1 MQPSRRP
8 ITNTTSMFTPSRRQ
22 ILQQAGAG
30 FGSLALQSLLADDG
44 LLSGGNPLAPR
55 APHFAP
61 KAKSVIF
68 LFMYGGPS
76 HVDLFDPKPE
86 LARWHGR
93 AIPVWKKEDAFM
105 GGKTKN
111 VAMQSPYRFSRHG
124 QAGIDIAEVYPNLA
138 RHADSL
144 CVIRSMHAESNN
156 HGPALF
162 QMNSGFIQAGR
173 PSMGS
178 WVTYGLGSES
188 DNLPAFVVLLDKL
201 GAPVNGALNWSNG
214 FMPATYQGVPFRSS
228 GEPIAYL
235 TPPKSV
241 SDSRQRSR
249 LDLLKQWNAEHA
261 AANPAE
267 SELAARLNAYELAYR
282 MQMSATECTDLGRE
296 PEAVRRMYGLDHPVT
311 AHFGRNCLLARRLV
325 ERGVRFVQAYSGG
338 NEGPKAWDA
347 HDDLKKNHD
356 LHCAETDGPIAA
368 LLDDLKISGLLDTTL
383 VVWGGEFGR
392 SPVAENG
399 RGRDHHPKGFTM
411 WMAGGGI
418 RGGMI
423 HGATDEFGYAA
434 VQDRVS
440 VPDLHATMLHLL
452 GLDHEAL
459 TCRFMGRDFRLT
471 DVSGDVVRALLA

>member
-1 MQPSRRP
+1 MPL
-8 ITNTTSMFTPSRRQ
+8 TRRQ

-30 FGSLALQSLLADDG
+30 FGALGLQSLLAGDG
-44 LLSGGNPLAPR
+44 VIGGANPLAPH

-61 KAKSVIF
+61 KAKAVIF

-86 LARWHGR
+86 LAKYHGK

-111 VAMQSPYRFSRHG
+111 VAMQSYYKFAKRG
-124 QAGIDIAEVYPNLA
+124 QAGIDMAEVFPNLA
-138 RHADSL
+138 RHADEIS
-144 CVIRSMHAESNN
+144 VIRSMHAESNN
-156 HGPALF
+156 HGPAIF
-162 QMNSGFIQAGR
+162 QMNTGFMQAGR

-188 DNLPAFVVLLDKL
+188 ENLPAFVVLLDHQ

-214 FMPATYQGVPFRSS
+214 FMPATFQGVPFRSK

-235 TPPKSV
+235 TPPKGV
-241 SDSRQRSR
+241 SGAQQRAR
-249 LDLLKQWNAEHA
+249 LDLLKQWNTEFAEE
-261 AANPAE
+261 NPAE
-267 SELAARLNAYELAYR
+267 SSLAARISAYELAFK
-282 MQMSATECTDLGRE
+282 MQMSASECTDLSRE
-296 PEAVRRMYGLDHPVT
+296 SECVRKLYGLDNSVT
-311 AHFGRNCLLARRLV
+311 AHFGKNCLLARRLV
-325 ERGVRFVQAYSGG
+325 ERGVRFVQVYSGG

-347 HDDLKKNHD
+347 HDDLKRNHD

-368 LLDDLKISGLLDTTL
+368 LLDDLKMSGLLDSTL

-399 RGRDHHPKGFTM
+399 KGRDHHPKGFTM

-418 RGGMI
+418 RKGYV
-423 HGATDEFGYAA
+423 HGATDEFGYNA
-434 VQDRVS
+434 VENRVS
-440 VPDLHATMLHLL
+440 VPDLHATILHQL
-452 GLDHEAL
+452 GFDHERL
-459 TCRFMGRDFRLT
+459 TYRFNGRDYRLT
-471 DVSGDVVRALLA
+471 DVSGEVVRAVLA

>member
-1 MQPSRRP
+1 MQFL
-8 ITNTTSMFTPSRRQ
+8 TRRQ

-30 FGSLALQSLLADDG
+30 FGALGLQSLLASDG
-44 LLSGGNPLAPR
+44 VLHPANPLAPR

-76 HVDLFDPKPE
+76 HVDLLDPKPE
-86 LARWHGR
+86 LAKWHGR
-93 AIPVWKKEDAFM
+93 PIPVWKKEDAFM

-111 VAMQSPYRFSRHG
+111 VAMQSYYRFAKHG
-124 QAGIDIAEVYPNLA
+124 QAGIDMAETFPNLA
-138 RHADSL
+138 RHADDL

-156 HGPALF
+156 HGPAIF
-162 QMNSGFIQAGR
+162 QMNTGFIQPGR

-188 DNLPAFVVLLDKL
+188 ENLPAFVVLLDRQ

-214 FMPATYQGVPFRSS
+214 FMPATYQGVPLRSS

-241 SDSRQRSR
+241 SASQQRAR
-249 LDLLKQWNAEHA
+249 LDLLKRWNTEFAE
-261 AANPAE
+261 ANPGETA
-267 SELAARLNAYELAYR
+267 LAARVNAYELAFR

-296 PEAVRRMYGLDHPVT
+296 PESVRKMYG
-311 AHFGRNCLLARRLV
+311 
-325 ERGVRFVQAYSGG
+325 
-338 NEGPKAWDA
+338 
-347 HDDLKKNHD
+347 
-356 LHCAETDGPIAA
+356 
-368 LLDDLKISGLLDTTL
+368 L

-399 RGRDHHPKGFTM
+399 KGRDHHPKGFTM

-418 RGGMI
+418 KGGQI
-423 HGATDEFGYAA
+423 YGATDEFGYAA
-434 VQDRVS
+434 VENRVS

-452 GLDHEAL
+452 GFDHEQL
-459 TCRFMGRDFRLT
+459 TYRFSGRDYRLT
-471 DVSGDVVRALLA
+471 DVSGEAVKALLA